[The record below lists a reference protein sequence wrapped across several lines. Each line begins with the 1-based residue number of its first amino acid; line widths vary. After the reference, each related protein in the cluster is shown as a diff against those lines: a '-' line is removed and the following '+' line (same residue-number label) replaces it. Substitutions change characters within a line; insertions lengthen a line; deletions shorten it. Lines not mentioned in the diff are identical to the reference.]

1 MPEHIDSILRNWPYD
16 PESLSVRMVTASQ
29 GRMVLQMRVDL
40 GLLQLETDGRP
51 DGTRPGGYQTYYDY
65 LLARSAQS
73 AEPLVLT
80 EEDCREIDREFVQFY
95 HRRLC
100 WLRLQEYR
108 RAAADAAHTLGLMDF
123 CRTHSD
129 DLEWLMSHEQYRPYV
144 LMHRVQAQAL
154 AELEAGQPSA
164 AIVAIDQGLE
174 ELRDFYERYATLQE
188 YEEDDIVARLR
199 DFRDTLREQFDPQY
213 ALKRQLEE
221 AIAAEEYERA
231 AAIRDE
237 LAKLDRRRGGR

>member
-1 MPEHIDSILRNWPYD
+1 MAEHIDAILRNWPYD
-16 PESLSVRMVTASQ
+16 PETLSVRMVKASG
-29 GRMVLQMRVDL
+29 GRTVLQMRVDL
-40 GLLQLETDGRP
+40 GLLQLETTGRP
-51 DGTRPGGYQTYYDY
+51 DGAHPGGYQTYFDY
-65 LLARSAQS
+65 LIARAME
-73 AEPLVLT
+73 AGEPFSLS

-108 RAAADAAHTLGLMDF
+108 RAAADAEHTLGLMDF
-123 CRTHSD
+123 CRLHTD

-154 AELEAGQPSA
+154 AELEASQPDA
-164 AIVAIDQGLE
+164 AIACIDQGLE
-174 ELRDFYERYATLQE
+174 ELREFFRRYASDE
-188 YEEDDIVARLR
+188 EFEEDDIVARLR
-199 DFRDTLREQFDPQY
+199 DFRDTLREQFDPRF
-213 ALKRQLEE
+213 ALQRQLEE

-237 LAKLDRRRGGR
+237 LARLDKRGRR